1 MKTTMMIAGG
11 LVLAT
16 VLAGCTDTR
25 RARDSATFGDR
36 PANIACWSY
45 GTPVFEGRSTGKVND
60 REGKIAFVDAA
71 SGRYTVIYGECRI
84 VYDKPA

>member
-1 MKTTMMIAGG
+1 VKTTLMIAGG

-25 RARDSATFGDR
+25 RARNDATFGDR

-84 VYDKPA
+84 VYDKQA